1 MKFFCIC
8 LLLGMSLSFGQLVQK
23 KSTPSSDTINLS
35 GQTHKMPAVYTDSL
49 HHKNSKAA
57 SGAVSSVNMEESG
70 DALTGAVIGVG
81 AEFVGQVLK
90 DMISPNSDEANAV
103 ELERTRR

>member
-23 KSTPSSDTINLS
+23 KPAPTNDTVNLS
-35 GQTHKMPAVYTDSL
+35 GQTHKMPMVYSDSL
-49 HHKNSKAA
+49 HQKNNKAA
-57 SGAVSSVNMEESG
+57 SGAIASVNKEEEG

-90 DMISPNSDEANAV
+90 DMISPNSPEADAV